1 MRFTLHA
8 HRISIWKPIY
18 GPVTDWPLAMCDV
31 RTLDPTTDLIETDV
45 IFRDGYTENMS
56 VYSNPNM
63 KWYYLNK
70 QQADEILIFSQSD
83 TVEKYMTGKRV
94 T

>member
-1 MRFTLHA
+1 
-8 HRISIWKPIY
+8 
-18 GPVTDWPLAMCDV
+18 
-31 RTLDPTTDLIETDV
+31 V

-56 VYSNPNM
+56 VYPNPNM

-70 QQADEILIFSQSD
+70 QRADEILIFRQSD

-94 T
+94 I